1 MKQFDS
7 KKTYI
12 IFLAIVLLQNI
23 VSLLFWS
30 DILNKAVYLMASS
43 IFLLISLHKYEFI
56 VLKNKHKQ
64 SLVCRCWNYSLIL
77 CMIGYILLFIEEMR

>member
-23 VSLLFWS
+23 VSFFFWS
-30 DILNKAVYLMASS
+30 DTLNKVVYLIASA

-64 SLVCRCWNYSLIL
+64 SLVCGCWNSSLML
-77 CMIGYILLFIEEMR
+77 CIIGYILLFIEEMR